1 MSTHRERNLA
11 KMQETIVAPDVP
23 EGVDIFTPF
32 TGIVELA
39 DGTILVKA
47 TTTSET
53 VDAEREIADF
63 EPMRDAIRDFM
74 ANSAELREMHKGG
87 EKGDVLTVTF
97 DDELRKTDATLH
109 VTDPVAAQKVRD
121 GHYTGVS
128 WGGRKWVGPW
138 IQTAMGKVRHI
149 VRAAI
154 DELSLA
160 DRPAVHDA
168 LLAKS
173 ERDVLVL
180 AKRDLAPDEGTP
192 DVFIGEGTQL
202 TPLFPGE
209 VILNAPLTKRKEPT
223 MAEAAQVA
231 PEAAE
236 PVVAVVATPT
246 PDRKALRKAARLAKT
261 QIATAKLEKKAAR
274 LAKKKI
280 KSEDAHAALN
290 AIGAA
295 HDAASGAIDEA
306 HDAIDAAAADGKD
319 DGDDDLAKTARKV
332 LAKAQKA
339 KTRDLRKS
347 AKAARQTIKMARLA
361 KTIARAAK
369 KGRALRKI
377 GARMSKADA
386 SIVDAMH
393 DSTVALG
400 SQKCMAKSDNATAL
414 DPSVAAPLNV
424 NPESLAKN
432 ETTFDTLV
440 DRIRTEISVPLAKQ
454 LDSAKADILG
464 DLGARLAK
472 VEKMPAGGGPLAAPS
487 RGGPDASEADILAKA
502 AEKFPVGSAEREAIG
517 KVATTEGIAALM
529 GARQ

>member
-1 MSTHRERNLA
+1 MSTHKDRNLA

-32 TGIVELA
+32 TGIVELP

-138 IQTAMGKVRHI
+138 VQTAMGKVRHI

-180 AKRDLAPDEGTP
+180 AKRDLASDEGTP
-192 DVFIGEGTQL
+192 DVYIGEGTQP

-236 PVVAVVATPT
+236 PVVVTT
-246 PDRKALRKAARLAKT
+246 PDRKALRKAARLAKA

-306 HDAIDAAAADGKD
+306 HDAIDAADGKD
-319 DGDDDLAKTARKV
+319 AGDDDMAKRAKTQTKE
-332 LAKAQKA
+332 
-339 KTRDLRKS
+339 LRKS
-347 AKAARQTIKMARLA
+347 ARAARKTIKMAKLA

-529 GARQ
+529 GARS